1 MDERSE
7 GKEEVKGR
15 IVAAAVAKGGEG
27 WRGKRGR
34 CSHTKKLK
42 GNPTAIGSAT
52 QECIEFRRRSRFAIE
67 YTCTCTHSLNII
79 MRQDASVYAALSC
92 KARDEQRTGRHRGAI
107 RVHGTLNRIKA
118 NKGNRCCNF
127 YLK

>member
-79 MRQDASVYAALSC
+79 VRQDASV
-92 KARDEQRTGRHRGAI
+92 R
-107 RVHGTLNRIKA
+107 RVKLQSSGQTKDRSGIEEKRPGCTEL
-118 NKGNRCCNF
+118 
-127 YLK
+127 